1 MSQRN
6 KENKDNSSW
15 SEGGASPHAGG
26 ASESRNNFI
35 QGLMDGIESKRGK
48 MNTTKW
54 PSRLL
59 GSLHPS

>member
-1 MSQRN
+1 MSQKN

-35 QGLMDGIESKRGK
+35 QGLMDGIE
-48 MNTTKW
+48 
-54 PSRLL
+54 
-59 GSLHPS
+59 